1 MIQQINLYQSEFLPQ
16 RNMFAASFMLQVS
29 AIILVAMTIMYGYAS
44 QRVSATERELEIVAR
59 QETAAIERLQNLKP
73 LITAVTGER
82 SWSEQL
88 DDALQSMQER
98 QAVLSLVQ
106 GATHSE
112 TQGFSH
118 HLRALA
124 RQDIEGLWLTRIVL
138 SALGDKTRL
147 EGRTLRAE
155 LVPLY
160 VQDLTS
166 NPPFA
171 AQRFSRF
178 RIERP
183 LEPGEYALHFSMD
196 TESMLAA
203 DSGSRP

>member
-16 RNMFAASFMLQVS
+16 RNVFAASFMVRVS
-29 AIILVAMTIMYGYAS
+29 AIVFIAMTIMYGYAW
-44 QRVSATERELEIVAR
+44 QRVSITERELEIVAR
-59 QETAAIERLQNLKP
+59 QEAAATERLQNLKP

-147 EGRTLRAE
+147 EGRTLSAE

-166 NPPFA
+166 DPPFA
-171 AQRFSRF
+171 AQRFNRF
-178 RIERP
+178 SIDSP
-183 LEPGEYALHFSMD
+183 LEPGDYALHFSMD
-196 TESMLAA
+196 SESMLAA